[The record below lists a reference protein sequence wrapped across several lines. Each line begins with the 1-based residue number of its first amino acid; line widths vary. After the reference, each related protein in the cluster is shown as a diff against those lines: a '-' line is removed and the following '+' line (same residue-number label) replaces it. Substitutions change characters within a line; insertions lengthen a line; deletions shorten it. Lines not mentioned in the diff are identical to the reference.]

1 MGMDGTEREEKVRRE
16 REGKGE
22 EGREVETPIVG

>member
-1 MGMDGTEREEKVRRE
+1 VE

-22 EGREVETPIVG
+22 EGRERQEDLLLISGKLIEGNGT